1 MKARRIALLLSA
13 LSLASCAVTPKGKK
27 CDRVHI
33 IALGECMRLD
43 EIIPDTN
50 YGTYIKASKPS
61 GYANVRA
68 TMSGFFTEGT
78 YILIEEGSQC
88 RICGSREAN

>member
-1 MKARRIALLLSA
+1 MKKRLTLLLSA
-13 LSLASCAVTPKGKK
+13 LFLVGCAPNRKV

-33 IALGECMRLD
+33 IALGECMRID
-43 EIIPDTN
+43 ELSYTN

-61 GYANVRA
+61 GYANVRSV
-68 TMSGFFTEGT
+68 MSGYFTEGT

-88 RICGSREAN
+88 RICGSKEAD

>member
-1 MKARRIALLLSA
+1 MKKLVLLLSA
-13 LSLASCAVTPKGKK
+13 LFLVGCVPTRKV

-33 IALGECMRLD
+33 IALGECMRID
-43 EIIPDTN
+43 ELRYTK
-50 YGTYIKASKPS
+50 YGIYIKASKPS

-68 TMSGFFTEGT
+68 TMSGYFTEGT

-88 RICGSREAN
+88 RICGSKEAN

>member
-1 MKARRIALLLSA
+1 MRRRLALLLSA
-13 LSLASCAVTPKGKK
+13 LLLGGCAPSKK
-27 CDRVHI
+27 VCDRVQI
-33 IALGECMRLD
+33 ITLGECMIID
-43 EIIPDTN
+43 ELSYTN

-68 TMSGFFTEGT
+68 TMSGYFTEGT

-88 RICGSREAN
+88 RICGSKEAD

>member
-1 MKARRIALLLSA
+1 MKARILALLLSA
-13 LSLASCAVTPKGKK
+13 LLLVGCAPSKK
-27 CDRVHI
+27 VCDRVHI
-33 IALGECMRLD
+33 IALGECMRID
-43 EIIPDTN
+43 ELSYTS

-68 TMSGFFTEGT
+68 TMSGYFTEGT

-88 RICGSREAN
+88 RICGSKEAN